1 LPGGPAVF
9 AFHDSLLA
17 AAHVR
22 QTAGA
27 LSVLLIGGGAAA
39 GLVSLAA
46 QAAFRYRR
54 RWAM

>member
-1 LPGGPAVF
+1 VF